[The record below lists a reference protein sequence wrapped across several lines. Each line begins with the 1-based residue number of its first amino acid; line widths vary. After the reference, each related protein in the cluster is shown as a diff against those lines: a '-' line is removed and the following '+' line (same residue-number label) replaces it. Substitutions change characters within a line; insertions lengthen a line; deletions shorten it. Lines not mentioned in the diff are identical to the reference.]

1 MWSVWSAIAPSAANG
16 IRVQY
21 TGAGRCA
28 WRRPLNDCR
37 LIGWLATSALAAG
50 VGAPA
55 VATELE
61 DAISVT
67 SAPTSAPPPTDIGVA
82 VEVDD
87 LAARSGETTIIA
99 AAAPAKA
106 ALSAKLSDTLLADTL
121 VDQSA
126 DSHALLA
133 LAAAQST
140 APATSPPPAEER
152 VLFEADEVTRDT
164 ESSPVVATGKVR
176 AYSGDRYL
184 EADRLSYD
192 PTTDVVIA
200 EGNVSITD
208 TVGGQAQT
216 VFAGRV
222 ELTGDLRDGI
232 AEHFSALLA
241 ENTRIAG
248 DRGVREQGARTKLS
262 KAVYTACDVCEKDG
276 DGKTPTWRVKALR
289 VTRDEERKVVRFKH
303 AFFELK
309 GVPIL
314 YAPYLQAADPSVERM
329 SGFLTPFI
337 GTSSRLGFNLE
348 LPYYFAFS
356 NHTDA
361 TFSPKYTSRDGILWQ
376 GEWRQRGRHGGHVLQ
391 AGVINIDPTQ
401 PDPDGNPLVD
411 VPGVRWH
418 FFGAGSRTVGK
429 NWRLGYDIERVSDD
443 TYFRQY
449 DVDRRG
455 DLRQEIDTVSTLRLR
470 SNANVRWRSGGSE
483 LRADAYLF
491 QGLRSTDVSELTP
504 YVLPLINFR
513 HDFARDIA
521 GGRLH
526 LNANFAAL
534 QRTGGAD
541 TRRLT
546 GNVAWE
552 REIVTPGGHKFELTG
567 DLRGDIYRF
576 ADLNEGTEIVAA
588 DPLRDSRQVL
598 RFAPTAAAQW
608 SYPLTRRFAGAQI
621 LLEPRVQLVASP
633 SRRNPDSILNED
645 SQSVEFDYQGL
656 FSYNKSPGF
665 DRFED
670 GQRLNAG
677 LTASA
682 SFDNGIAVD
691 ASAGSQWRLQTTS
704 AFNPASGLGQRRSDI
719 VGELNFRYK
728 TNFVLENRFRFDD
741 KTLDL
746 ARAESTLVFNV
757 GRLTGV
763 GTYVRLN
770 EENRAAELL
779 RREEVNGT
787 LRFNVSKNWAI
798 SSGWRRDLARQQ
810 SITQDIGIVYTDEC
824 SSLSVTY
831 VRDLTR
837 DVGLPADNRL
847 LLRFTLR
854 GLVN

>member
-1 MWSVWSAIAPSAANG
+1 MHCRSAAL
-16 IRVQY
+16 R
-21 TGAGRCA
+21 T
-28 WRRPLNDCR
+28 RRRALSDRR
-37 LIGWLATSALAAG
+37 LIRWLATSALAAG
-50 VGAPA
+50 AGGSAFA
-55 VATELE
+55 ADLD
-61 DAISVT
+61 DAISVS
-67 SAPTSAPPPTDIGVA
+67 SAPTGAPPPEEISVVPTLDYPP
-82 VEVDD
+82 E
-87 LAARSGETTIIA
+87 RSADETIIIA
-99 AAAPAKA
+99 AADPARA
-106 ALSAKLSDTLLADTL
+106 ARDGKLSDTLLAQTL
-121 VDQSA
+121 LDQTRDSA
-126 DSHALLA
+126 TIEALTRP
-133 LAAAQST
+133 QESE
-140 APATSPPPAEER
+140 PPAVAAPEQEAPDER

-164 ESSPVVATGKVR
+164 EASPIVATGKVR
-176 AYSGDRYL
+176 AFSGNRYL

-192 PTTDVVIA
+192 PATDVVVA

-208 TVGGQAQT
+208 KVGGAAQT

-241 ENTRIAG
+241 EGTRIAG
-248 DRGVREQGARTKLS
+248 DRGVREQGARTHLTR
-262 KAVYTACDVCEKDG
+262 ALYTACDVCEKDG

-289 VTRDEERKVVRFKH
+289 VTRDEERKVVRFRH

-348 LPYYFAFS
+348 LPYYLAFS

-361 TFSPKYTSRDGILWQ
+361 TFSPKYTSRDGVLWQ
-376 GEWRQRGRHGGHVLQ
+376 AEWRQRGREGGHVVQ
-391 AGVINIDPTQ
+391 AGIINIDPTK

-418 FFGAGSRTVGK
+418 FFGAGYREFGDK
-429 NWRLGYDIERVSDD
+429 WRLGYDIERVSDD

-455 DLRQEIDTVSTLRLR
+455 DLRREIDTVSTLRLR
-470 SNANVRWRSGGSE
+470 SNVNLRWRSGGSE
-483 LRADAYLF
+483 LRADGFLF

-513 HDFARDIA
+513 HDFAEDIA

-546 GNVAWE
+546 GSVAWE
-552 REIVTPGGHKFELTG
+552 REVVTPGGHKIELLA

-576 ADLNEGTEIVAA
+576 ADLNEGTEILAA
-588 DPLRDSRQVL
+588 DPTRDSRQVL
-598 RFAPTAAAQW
+598 RFAPTAAARW
-608 SYPLTRRFAGAQI
+608 SYPLTRRFAGAQ
-621 LLEPRVQLVASP
+621 LLIEPSAQIAVSP
-633 SRRNPDSILNED
+633 SSRNPASILNED
-645 SQSVEFDYQGL
+645 SQSIEFDYQGL
-656 FSYNKSPGF
+656 FQYNKSPGY

-670 GQRLNAG
+670 GQRLNVG
-677 LTASA
+677 VTAAA
-682 SFDNGIAVD
+682 SFDNGFAID
-691 ASAGSQWRLQTTS
+691 ASAGAQWRMQTTD
-704 AFNPASGLGQRRSDI
+704 AFNPASGLGQKRSDI
-719 VGELNFRYK
+719 VGELNLRYK
-728 TNFVLENRFRFDD
+728 TNVIFENRFRFDD

-746 ARAESTLVFNV
+746 ARAESNLLLKFGPVS
-757 GRLTGV
+757 GV

-779 RREEVNGT
+779 RREEINGT
-787 LRFNVSKNWAI
+787 VHVALTKNWTI
-798 SSGWRRDLARQQ
+798 SSGWRRDLASQQ
-810 SITQDIGIVYTDEC
+810 SITQDIGLTYTDEC
-824 SSLSVTY
+824 SSLSVVY

>member
-1 MWSVWSAIAPSAANG
+1 L
-16 IRVQY
+16 R
-21 TGAGRCA
+21 A
-28 WRRPLNDCR
+28 WRRPLTDRR

-50 VGAPA
+50 AGGPSFAA
-55 VATELE
+55 ELD
-61 DAISVT
+61 DAISVS
-67 SAPTSAPPPTDIGVA
+67 SAPSKAPPPMDIS
-82 VEVDD
+82 VEASIVYPDPTPT
-87 LAARSGETTIIA
+87 GETTIIA
-99 AAAPAKA
+99 AAAPEQA
-106 ALSAKLSDTLLADTL
+106 ARSARLSD
-121 VDQSA
+121 
-126 DSHALLA
+126 ALLA
-133 LAAAQST
+133 QTLADRSSDNAILAALTPAQ
-140 APATSPPPAEER
+140 AGPEATPPPAADER

-164 ESSPVVATGKVR
+164 ENSPIVATGKVR

-192 PTTDVVIA
+192 PATDIVVA

-208 TVGGQAQT
+208 KVGGAQQT

-222 ELTGDLRDGI
+222 ELTGDLRDGV

-241 ENTRIAG
+241 EGTRIAG
-248 DRGVREQGARTKLS
+248 DRGVREQGARTKLT
-262 KAVYTACDVCEKDG
+262 KAVYSACDVCEKDG
-276 DGKTPTWRVKALR
+276 DGKAPTWRVKALR

-376 GEWRQRGRHGGHVLQ
+376 GEWRQRGRHGGHVVQ
-391 AGVINIDPTQ
+391 AGVINIDPTK

-418 FFGAGSRTVGK
+418 FFGAGSRSFGEK
-429 NWRLGYDIERVSDD
+429 WRLGYDIERVSDD

-470 SNANVRWRSGGSE
+470 SNANLRWRSGGSE

-504 YVLPLINFR
+504 YVMPLINFR
-513 HDFARDIA
+513 HDFANDIA

-541 TRRLT
+541 SRRLT
-546 GNVAWE
+546 GNVTWE
-552 REIVTPGGHKFELTG
+552 REIVTPGGHKFELLA

-576 ADLNEGTEIVAA
+576 ADLNEGTEILAP
-588 DPLRDSRQVL
+588 DPARDSREVL
-598 RFAPTAAAQW
+598 RFAPTVAAQW

-621 LLEPRVQLVASP
+621 LIEPRAQLAASP
-633 SRRNPDSILNED
+633 SNRNPVSILNED

-656 FSYNKSPGF
+656 FEYDKSPGF

-677 LTASA
+677 LTAA
-682 SFDNGIAVD
+682 AAFDNGMSID
-691 ASAGSQWRLQTTS
+691 ASAGAQWRLQSTD
-704 AFNPASGLGQRRSDI
+704 AFNPASGLGTKRSDI

-728 TNFVLENRFRFDD
+728 TNVIFENRFRFDD

-746 ARAESTLVFNV
+746 SRAESTLLLSAWRF
-757 GRLTGV
+757 TGV

-770 EENRAAELL
+770 EENRPAELL
-779 RREEVNGT
+779 RREEINGN
-787 LRFNVSKNWAI
+787 LRFMVTKNWAI

-810 SITQDIGIVYTDEC
+810 SITQDIGVTYTDEC
-824 SSLSVTY
+824 SSLSVIY
-831 VRDLTR
+831 IRDLTR